1 MRPSF
6 AVEEA
11 IRTLGANLRTARLR
25 RRLPQSVVAERSGI
39 SLNTLSKIENGD
51 CGVAIGNVASVLQAL
66 GLGTPFADVASS
78 GLDETGLLLEER
90 RLPQRARRSKTKDS
104 QKCHPLP
111 DVFMRSAHPGSIMS
125 RSSEYSLSL

>member
-6 AVEEA
+6 AVEES
-11 IRTLGANLRTARLR
+11 IRTLGINLRTARLR

-66 GLGTPFADVASS
+66 GLGTPFSDVASA

-90 RLPQRARRSKTKDS
+90 RLPQRARRSKSKD
-104 QKCHPLP
+104 
-111 DVFMRSAHPGSIMS
+111 
-125 RSSEYSLSL
+125 